1 MTALIVQNPLPAQI
15 VALSDETMAQV
26 AQLTAE
32 AGTIVVS
39 DAASLEAGN
48 ALYKRIRALRDG
60 IATAR
65 LEATRPIDLFK
76 SAVME
81 AERTATKP
89 LADAL
94 DRLGATLLAV
104 TKRLQAEEAERQRL
118 AREKAEREA
127 AELRRQQEEERQK
140 QLAAWKAEEEAKRK
154 AAEEEAAM
162 FGTAPA
168 PVESTPPPPA
178 PAPVVPVID
187 AQPVGKPLPKAAV
200 RETVRYKLAITDP
213 AALLAEA
220 CKNGGKIHGR
230 PVLLIDEKAVEAL
243 LRAATEVPGAKL
255 ERIVGVGASGKAA

>member
-1 MTALIVQNPLPAQI
+1 MTALIVPNPLPAQI
-15 VALSDETMAQV
+15 VALSDATMAQV

-48 ALYKRIRALRDG
+48 ALYRRIKSLKDG
-60 IATAR
+60 IAEAR
-65 LEATRPIDLFK
+65 LEATRPIDSFK
-76 SAVME
+76 KQIVE
-81 AERTATKP
+81 AERTATRP
-89 LADAL
+89 LEDAAEK
-94 DRLGATLLAV
+94 LGATLLAV

-162 FGTAPA
+162 FGTAA

-220 CKNGGKIHGR
+220 CRNGGKIHGR

-255 ERIVGVGASGKAA
+255 EKVTGVGASGRAA